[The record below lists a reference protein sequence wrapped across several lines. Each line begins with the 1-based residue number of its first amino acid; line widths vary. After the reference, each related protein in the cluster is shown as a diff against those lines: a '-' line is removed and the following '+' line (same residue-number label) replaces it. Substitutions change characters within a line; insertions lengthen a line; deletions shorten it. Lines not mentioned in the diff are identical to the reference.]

1 MKYKN
6 LGRTGLFVS
15 EICLGTMTFGGRGE
29 LWPIIGQLDQAMATN
44 LLRLS
49 IDAGVNFFDTADV
62 YSEGEAERILGRAIK
77 DLGLA
82 RKDVIIA
89 TKVRGRTGPGPNAV
103 GLSRGHILDAV
114 KDSLARLGTDYIDL
128 YQIHGTDLVTPL
140 DETLRV
146 LDDVVR
152 AGQVRYIGCS
162 NLMAWQIMKALGLS
176 ASRGW
181 ARFETVQAYYSIAG
195 RDIEREIVPLI
206 AEERLGLMVWSP
218 LAGGLLSGKFRRDFA
233 GPNDARRTRFDFPPV
248 EREHAYRIVDVI
260 RPIAERHDVSVARV
274 ALAWLLHQNNV
285 MSVIVGA
292 KTAEQLADNI
302 AATELTLSK
311 EDFAA
316 LATASAP
323 TLEYPS
329 WMVDRQNAGRAPEPY
344 QSGRKRVTGS

>member
-103 GLSRGHILDAV
+103 GLSRAYPGCGQGQSCAARYGLYRSVPNSRHRPRDA
-114 KDSLARLGTDYIDL
+114 AR
-128 YQIHGTDLVTPL
+128 
-140 DETLRV
+140 RNAARARRC
-146 LDDVVR
+146 R
-152 AGQVRYIGCS
+152 AGRPGPLHWLLEPHGLADHEGARPLCQPRMG
-162 NLMAWQIMKALGLS
+162 ALRNRTSLLFDC
-176 ASRGW
+176 R
-181 ARFETVQAYYSIAG
+181 Q
-195 RDIEREIVPLI
+195 DIEREIVPLI

-311 EDFAA
+311 EVFAA

-323 TLEYPS
+323 MLEYPS